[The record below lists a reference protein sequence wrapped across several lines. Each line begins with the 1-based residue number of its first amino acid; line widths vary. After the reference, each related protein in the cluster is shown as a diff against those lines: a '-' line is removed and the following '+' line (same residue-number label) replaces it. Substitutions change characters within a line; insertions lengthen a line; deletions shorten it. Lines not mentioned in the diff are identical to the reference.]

1 MLDPIIIAAIVTLIG
16 NIILNIFQFR
26 NFLSQAKE
34 KESQAASNLIERAL
48 DVSKEEVASL
58 RAMNAD
64 LIKRLEER
72 GQEIAEL
79 KSRICFLEN
88 RVKELEAKLEN
99 KNNY

>member
-34 KESQAASNLIERAL
+34 KESLAASNLIDRAL
-48 DVSKEEVASL
+48 DVSREEVSSL
-58 RAMNAD
+58 RSMNTD
-64 LIKRLEER
+64 LIKRLEEKGR
-72 GQEIAEL
+72 EITEL
-79 KSRICFLEN
+79 KSKICFLEN
-88 RVKELEAKLEN
+88 RVKELETKLEN